1 MVCVEGG
8 EQFGRRKS
16 KDELKASINTVCS
29 ACTYISVLWR
39 SHHNYPLPTG
49 EEELQLK
56 KKRDASYARCSELRN
71 KLKSSREAQQQI
83 AAFTSKTNSAPNAT
97 A

>member
-29 ACTYISVLWR
+29 AWDIYTCTLEV
-39 SHHNYPLPTG
+39 
-49 EEELQLK
+49 
-56 KKRDASYARCSELRN
+56 
-71 KLKSSREAQQQI
+71 
-83 AAFTSKTNSAPNAT
+83 TS
-97 A
+97 